1 MGEFVS
7 EATRPGLNTQRNR
20 VGQFHELW
28 YSHETSWKTILT
40 TLRRN
45 VVLLIVN

>member
-20 VGQFHELW
+20 VGQFHEQALVL
-28 YSHETSWKTILT
+28 TSWKTILT
-40 TLRRN
+40 TLKRN
-45 VVLLIVN
+45 VAFLIVN